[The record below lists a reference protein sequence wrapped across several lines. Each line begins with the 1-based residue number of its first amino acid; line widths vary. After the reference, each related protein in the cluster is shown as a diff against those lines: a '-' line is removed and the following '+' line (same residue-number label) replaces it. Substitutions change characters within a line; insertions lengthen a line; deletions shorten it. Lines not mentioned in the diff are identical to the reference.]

1 MKTLYRIVTMT
12 FASAILMSVAGPAS
26 AQIAPQTCDT
36 AVWRTMEDRARLE
49 TEREIMQNQNLIF
62 KADSVLTYTCFDSLA
77 AHAVQTVGPLFTHT
91 NYWGTQIIPPT
102 GRNGVPGLGGAVQ
115 NAAIAAMQT
124 YMTGNFNGPPPPSS
138 GDPLNNTPLG
148 GRGSQLGLAAPTVRA
163 VTPQGASY
171 SCSQMSTVWNTAKC
185 MNFMHTDQFARND
198 GFYPFDNLQGF
209 GGSPTIEG
217 YASKNDTRRFPYSC
231 GSSSQPV
238 PGGWSTFTNGSRN
251 SSNGTTFDL
260 RYQFGTPTGRA
271 FQDVRTLVGGGTS
284 TSCAEPVYT
293 GVTVILTPGTSSQ
306 RPYRDGVCVTPGCTF
321 RRNGSGGA
329 CLSGGSAPSCPGG
342 GPC

>member
-1 MKTLYRIVTMT
+1 MT
-12 FASAILMSVAGPAS
+12 FASAVLMSVAGPAS

-124 YMTGNFNGPPPPSS
+124 YMTGNFNHA
-138 GDPLNNTPLG
+138 LLG
-148 GRGSQLGLAAPTVRA
+148 GRGSQLGMSQPTVRP

-185 MNFMHTDQFARND
+185 MNFMHTSQFANND
-198 GFYPFDNLQGF
+198 GFYPFDDLQGF
-209 GGSPTIEG
+209 GGSPTVQG
-217 YASKNDTRRFPYSC
+217 YQTKGDVRQFPTACS
-231 GSSSQPV
+231 GAQPV

-284 TSCAEPVYT
+284 TSCAPPVFT
-293 GVTVILTPGTSSQ
+293 GVQVILTPGTSSQ
-306 RPYRDGVCVTPGCTF
+306 PYRDGVCVTPGCTF
-321 RRNGSGGA
+321 QRSGS
-329 CLSGGSAPSCPGG
+329 SGRCI
-342 GPC
+342 